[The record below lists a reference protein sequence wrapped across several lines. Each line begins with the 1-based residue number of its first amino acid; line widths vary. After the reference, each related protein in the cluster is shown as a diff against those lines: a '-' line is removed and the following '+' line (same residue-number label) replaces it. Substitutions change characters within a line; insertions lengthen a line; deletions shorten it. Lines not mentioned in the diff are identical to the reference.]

1 MKKFQFKTLNLSNDF
16 IEHFNGW
23 MLGDGTLSN
32 IKKSKHSASLQI
44 TNVNE
49 DYINYV
55 SKIFDKENIEYSIS
69 RVKGNFNGSKLSY
82 RIETKFYV
90 TFSEL
95 EKRWYEY
102 DFELKRKKIIPT
114 DLELKDNTILQWFLG
129 DGYLTN
135 LKLKPQRI
143 MFCTDRYNIDEV
155 NMLKDLLSNYYGITV
170 QIADR
175 NRLRIPK
182 KDIKKFTL
190 KLLECPVESFK
201 YKWNSLYMI

>member
-1 MKKFQFKTLNLSNDF
+1 MSKKQFKTLDLSNEF

-23 MLGDGTLSN
+23 MLGDGSLSN

-44 TNVNE
+44 VNLNE

-55 SKIFDKENIEYSIS
+55 ANLFDKENIEYSTS
-69 RVKGNFNGSKLSY
+69 RVNGSFEGSKLSY
-82 RIETKFYV
+82 KIETKFYV
-90 TFSEL
+90 TFNEL
-95 EKRWYEY
+95 EKIWYKY
-102 DFELKRKKIIPT
+102 DNLLNRKKIIPK
-114 DLELKDNTILQWFLG
+114 DLVLKSNTILQWFIG

-143 MFCTDRYNIDEV
+143 MFCTDRYNIDEI
-155 NMLKDLLSNYYGITV
+155 NLLKNLLSNYYSVEV

-182 KDIKKFTL
+182 KHIKQFTL
-190 KLLECPVESFK
+190 QLPECPVDSFK